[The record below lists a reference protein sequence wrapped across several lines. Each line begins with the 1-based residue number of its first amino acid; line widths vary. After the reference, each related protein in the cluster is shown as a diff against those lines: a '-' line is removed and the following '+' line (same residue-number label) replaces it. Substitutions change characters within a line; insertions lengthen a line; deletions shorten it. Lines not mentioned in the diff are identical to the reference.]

1 MHSNKNK
8 ITDFLNKSRLNQLI
22 LFLFPL
28 ISIFLKC
35 IFFQGFITGS
45 NPYSFNFNTGYA
57 IIVLDVCYFRGFLTV
72 PSILIATQTANLDN
86 LSGAVY
92 SMFSP
97 LDVIF
102 IIDFFLFGIYVYFTR
117 KYVSK
122 INKRAI
128 KTFLITF
135 IMPILFIGY
144 VPFN

>member
-45 NPYSFNFNTGYA
+45 NPYSFNFNAGYDYARPFFNYYLAFILIFISFSLLFKGKARIIYLFTINILLTA

-92 SMFSP
+92 SMFS
-97 LDVIF
+97 
-102 IIDFFLFGIYVYFTR
+102 
-117 KYVSK
+117 
-122 INKRAI
+122 
-128 KTFLITF
+128 
-135 IMPILFIGY
+135 
-144 VPFN
+144 